1 MHCTLVIY
9 PAERKRDAILIAS
22 IIGNARAM
30 DVARCGEVDAT
41 RYTHIISLTPQ
52 PLPWAA
58 EEFISEAEDAAQA
71 GERLRYRFERAD
83 GKVMPPDL
91 LKERMESFLREHNT
105 CALAT
110 CRKGKPRSTPMEYHY
125 LDGCLFL
132 LSSGGLKFIGFSETE
147 KAALSISEPYG
158 RFKPLA
164 GFQAE
169 GVLDELLPEDPLFSK
184 LLVLD
189 QVDLAVYARSPVD
202 THILRFCIQQSELLL
217 SAFRKEG
224 YGVRQYLTW

>member
-147 KAALSISEPYG
+147 AGAFHLGTVRALQAACRLPGGRGVGRTSAGGPSVLKIARARPGGPGGVCPQSCGHPHPAVPY
-158 RFKPLA
+158 P
-164 GFQAE
+164 AE
-169 GVLDELLPEDPLFSK
+169 
-184 LLVLD
+184 
-189 QVDLAVYARSPVD
+189 
-202 THILRFCIQQSELLL
+202 
-217 SAFRKEG
+217 
-224 YGVRQYLTW
+224 